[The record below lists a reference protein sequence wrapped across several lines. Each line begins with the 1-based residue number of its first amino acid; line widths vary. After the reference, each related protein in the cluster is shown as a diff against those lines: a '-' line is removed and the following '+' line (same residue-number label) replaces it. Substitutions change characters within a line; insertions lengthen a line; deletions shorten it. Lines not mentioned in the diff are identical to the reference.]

1 MSTRSASVFDPAASN
16 PAGVAF
22 DTSTPAPAPLAGH
35 RLALTV
41 IRDDLD
47 AARSGLSG
55 ADRAGDA
62 AKELDKAVGDDRHWD
77 PDRSLNSAEG
87 KAVFDKMKRVV
98 EELLAVNSPPA
109 AIATVIDTLVA
120 LASDMAQDHIDKAVA
135 GGGDRGVIAEAND
148 KMA

>member
-1 MSTRSASVFDPAASN
+1 M
-16 PAGVAF
+16 
-22 DTSTPAPAPLAGH
+22 
-35 RLALTV
+35 
-41 IRDDLD
+41 
-47 AARSGLSG
+47 
-55 ADRAGDA
+55 
-62 AKELDKAVGDDRHWD
+62 HWD